1 VIASCRVRVLCACP
15 VCALC
20 VPDLWVVGQWLVMS
34 SSSRL
39 APPWTRD
46 PAFRGRVL
54 VCDGAMG
61 TMLHSAGVPLDHPVC
76 ELNLSQPRLV
86 RDLHA
91 AYLAAGADIV
101 QTNTFDANRPRLT
114 RAGLQDQVAEITIAG
129 ARLAREAVDESGRP
143 ALVAGSVG
151 PVIGTAAP
159 RIGEDTR
166 AAMLAAQIAALA
178 DWVDVILLET
188 FGDIDSLTQAVQVA
202 LTECDLPVFAQ
213 ATFGDDGRTLRGEP
227 PAAVAAAMSTLD
239 VATVGVN
246 CTVGPTAL
254 RGVVQQLAGACPLP
268 VSVQPN
274 AGVPRRLGRQLRY
287 AHNTEYFAECARR
300 FVADG
305 ATIVGG
311 CCGTTPAH
319 IRAVARA
326 VAGLTPGRQLGP
338 AGPATPQARPRPA
351 VRAAPPPVSR
361 REPVTW
367 PHAGRFVILAGMPVP
382 RVQDM
387 TEFETKAGQ
396 LKSAGADL
404 LAITNRDRPAV
415 RINPVAAAAV
425 LRERLGTEVL
435 LQMEAADRSLAA
447 LEADLLGAYALGVQM
462 VVCRSGIP
470 RVAGNYPDPGSLWD
484 VDAVRLISVLAGL
497 NDGLDWRGVPTPDQ
511 TRFVIG
517 ASLDT
522 SAADAGR
529 ELDRAEEKARAGAH
543 FLLTDVI
550 YDPDSSVRILSG
562 LRDRGID
569 LPVIIALAPF
579 DPPTAIA
586 QHLHEFPEVSPPP
599 PVLAALRGGEDVAHR
614 IDPALETVHK
624 LGGLASGVL
633 IHAPAGPDERM
644 ARLLARIARSRPP
657 GGAA

>member
-1 VIASCRVRVLCACP
+1 MG
-15 VCALC
+15 
-20 VPDLWVVGQWLVMS
+20 D
-34 SSSRL
+34 SSRQ
-39 APPWTRD
+39 APSWMRD
-46 PAFRGRVL
+46 PAFLDRVL

-101 QTNTFDANRPRLT
+101 QTNTFDANRPRLS

-129 ARLAREAVDESGRP
+129 ARLAREAVEQGGRP

-151 PVIGTAAP
+151 PVIGTDAP
-159 RIGEDTR
+159 RIAEDTR
-166 AAMLAAQIAALA
+166 ASMLAGQIAALA
-178 DWVDVILLET
+178 DWVDIILLET
-188 FGDIDSLTQAVQVA
+188 FGDIDSLAQAVQVA
-202 LTECDLPVFAQ
+202 LAECDLPVLAQ
-213 ATFGDDGRTLRGEP
+213 ATFADDSRTLRGEP
-227 PAAVAAAMSTLD
+227 PAAVAAAMSALD
-239 VATVGVN
+239 LMAVGVN

-254 RGVVQQLAGACPLP
+254 RGVVRQLADACPLP

-287 AHNTEYFAECARR
+287 AHNTEYFAECAQK
-300 FVADG
+300 FAADG

-326 VAGLTPGRQLGP
+326 VAGLTPGRPLGP
-338 AGPATPQARPRPA
+338 TAPAAPPPAWSRPA
-351 VRAAPPPVSR
+351 VRAVPPPPAP
-361 REPVTW
+361 REPDIW
-367 PHAGRFVILAGMPVP
+367 PHDDRFIILAGMTVP
-382 RVQDM
+382 RAQDIP
-387 TEFETKAGQ
+387 EFVAQAGQ

-415 RINPVAAAAV
+415 RVNPVAAAVV
-425 LRERLGTEVL
+425 LRERLGAEVM

-447 LEADLLGAYALGVQM
+447 LEADLLGAYALGVRT
-462 VVCRSGIP
+462 VVCRSGTP
-470 RVAGNYPDPGSLWD
+470 QVAGNYPDPSSLWGAD
-484 VDAVRLISVLAGL
+484 SVRLISALAGL
-497 NDGLDWRGVPTPDQ
+497 NEGVDWRGVPTPDQ

-517 ASLDT
+517 AALGT

-550 YDPDSSVRILSG
+550 YDPGGSLRMLAG
-562 LRDRGID
+562 LRNRGID

-579 DPPTAIA
+579 DPPAAIA
-586 QHLHEFPEVSPPP
+586 RHLHESPEVSPPP
-599 PVLAALRGGEDVAHR
+599 AALAALRGGEDLAHR
-614 IDPALETVHK
+614 VDPALETVHK
-624 LGGLASGVL
+624 LGDLASGVL
-633 IHAPAGPDERM
+633 IHAPARPDERM
-644 ARLLARIARSRPP
+644 TRLITRIARSRPA
-657 GGAA
+657 GGPA